1 MRPRRARLTNTPR
14 PRNRKAQILVAASG
28 LFSERGYH
36 NVGTEDIASSV
47 GITAGALYRHFRSKQ
62 ELLACTVAESF
73 DQAGEL
79 LIARG
84 IDDLPALLH
93 GLAETAGTR
102 RDLGV
107 LWNREIRHLP
117 PEQQASLRDRLH
129 DVVSRLSAAL
139 GHSVPGVSA
148 ADAELLA
155 WCTLAVLTSPGYH
168 RTEILPGRLIDM
180 LATMAVAVSAAPLDS
195 AAEPAADLPGRGG
208 MAPASRREALLGAA
222 TRLFGAKGY
231 QAVTMDEIAA
241 AVQVHSASVYRHF
254 DTKADLL
261 AAVIDRGAEPL
272 QLGLSQ
278 ALFSA
283 DTSQEALDAA
293 VDAYIAFAMIH
304 HDLLA
309 VLTCEVL
316 SLPPARRHAVRSA
329 QHDYVGQW
337 FQLLQE
343 SRPELDDTEVRFRVH
358 AALTIVN
365 DVSRTVRLR
374 CMPNVQERVR
384 LAARRALYG

>member
-1 MRPRRARLTNTPR
+1 MRPRRARLTSTPR
-14 PRNRKAQILVAASG
+14 PRNRRAQILAAASV

-79 LIARG
+79 LTSHG
-84 IDDLPALLH
+84 NDLPAVLH

-117 PEQQASLRDRLH
+117 PEQQASLRGRLH
-129 DVVSRLSAAL
+129 DVVSRLSAVL
-139 GHSVPGVSA
+139 GHSVPGVGGV
-148 ADAELLA
+148 DAELLA

-168 RTEILPGRLIDM
+168 RTEILPGRLIEL
-180 LATMAVAVSAAPLDS
+180 LATMAMAVGAAPFGS
-195 AAEPAADLPGRGG
+195 AAEPAADLPGRTG

-283 DTSQEALDAA
+283 DTSREALDAA
-293 VDAYIAFAMIH
+293 VDAYIEFAMIH
-304 HDLLA
+304 YDLLA
-309 VLTCEVL
+309 VLTSEVL
-316 SLPPARRHAVRSA
+316 SLPPTRRHAVRSA

-337 FQLLQE
+337 FQLLEE

-365 DVSRTVRLR
+365 DISRTGRLR

>member
-1 MRPRRARLTNTPR
+1 MRPSRARLTSTPR
-14 PRNRKAQILVAASG
+14 PRNRRAQILVAASA

-79 LIARG
+79 LISRG

-107 LWNREIRHLP
+107 LWNREIRHLA
-117 PEQQASLRDRLH
+117 PERQASLRDRLH
-129 DVVSRLSAAL
+129 EVVSRLSAAL
-139 GHSVPGVSA
+139 GHSVPGVGA

-168 RTEILPGRLIDM
+168 RTEILPGRLIDL
-180 LATMAVAVSAAPLDS
+180 LATMAVAVSAAPLNS

-384 LAARRALYG
+384 LATRRALYG